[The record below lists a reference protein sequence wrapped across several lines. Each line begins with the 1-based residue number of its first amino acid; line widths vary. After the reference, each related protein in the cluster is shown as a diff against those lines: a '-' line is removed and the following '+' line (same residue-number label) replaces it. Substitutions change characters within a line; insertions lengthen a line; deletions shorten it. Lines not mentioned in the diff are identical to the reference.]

1 MQSRAK
7 IEFDKAWIDY
17 CTTNRLIAYGEL
29 PDEKVDS
36 MSALEAEQYAEKR
49 AKQMYDEDIKRI
61 KKKYGL
67 IEDRYGM
74 LVERSK
80 NESVDC

>member
-7 IEFDKAWIDY
+7 LELDIAWIDY

-29 PDEKVDS
+29 PSEKVDS
-36 MSALEAEQYAEKR
+36 MSALEADQYAEKR

-67 IEDRYGM
+67 TENRYGI
-74 LVERSK
+74 LVDRSRR
-80 NESVDC
+80 